1 MLLDHFDVRWIG
13 NLHSANKLLKALS
26 KLDDGYALC
35 KRIIDRGPVCY
46 AVDSDVIKNALE
58 SHGTSNVMLFKMLL
72 DHGSTTDY
80 VFVDALWQLSH
91 ASLNPAGLA
100 LVEYIIESEPNR

>member
-1 MLLDHFDVRWIG
+1 MAERGDCQRCKMLLDHFDVRWIG

-58 SHGTSNVMLFKMLL
+58 SHWHIQRHAVQ
-72 DHGSTTDY
+72 
-80 VFVDALWQLSH
+80 DA
-91 ASLNPAGLA
+91 A
-100 LVEYIIESEPNR
+100 